1 MEADRR
7 ELLAAGTGNS
17 EDGAARQLLSSYW
30 LPKDARELLKELL
43 GKEYENEFKV
53 SSSRLYALLSL
64 NVRLNISLRPR
75 VE

>member
-43 GKEYENEFKV
+43 GKEYENEF
-53 SSSRLYALLSL
+53 
-64 NVRLNISLRPR
+64 
-75 VE
+75 